1 MKPDAF
7 MRRFRW
13 RQQQRTHLF
22 DNISKRHIVT
32 DQGLLDRGE
41 ALLQDRVGCHFL
53 AQTNKGPDNIHAHGD
68 GVRTVE
74 NVGGL
79 KCAMLGEGP
88 GQCPPATAAWG
99 RLCYRNLRCQRFKL
113 FFAKLEAEVVGKAG
127 LVALHGLV
135 EPEGL
140 YAIETCQIDI
150 QDDALTTD
158 LVDQFI
164 DGDGKANGFFHDSLR
179 LQVGLVK

>member
-1 MKPDAF
+1 
-7 MRRFRW
+7 
-13 RQQQRTHLF
+13 
-22 DNISKRHIVT
+22 
-32 DQGLLDRGE
+32 
-41 ALLQDRVGCHFL
+41 
-53 AQTNKGPDNIHAHGD
+53 
-68 GVRTVE
+68 
-74 NVGGL
+74 
-79 KCAMLGEGP
+79 MLGEGP

-99 RLCYRNLRCQRFKL
+99 GLCYRNLRCQRFKL

-140 YAIETCQIDI
+140 YAIEACQIDI

>member
-1 MKPDAF
+1 
-7 MRRFRW
+7 
-13 RQQQRTHLF
+13 
-22 DNISKRHIVT
+22 
-32 DQGLLDRGE
+32 
-41 ALLQDRVGCHFL
+41 
-53 AQTNKGPDNIHAHGD
+53 
-68 GVRTVE
+68 
-74 NVGGL
+74 
-79 KCAMLGEGP
+79 MLGEGP

-140 YAIETCQIDI
+140 YAIEACQIDI

-164 DGDGKANGFFHDSLR
+164 DGDGKANGFFHNSLR
-179 LQVGLVK
+179 LQVDLVK